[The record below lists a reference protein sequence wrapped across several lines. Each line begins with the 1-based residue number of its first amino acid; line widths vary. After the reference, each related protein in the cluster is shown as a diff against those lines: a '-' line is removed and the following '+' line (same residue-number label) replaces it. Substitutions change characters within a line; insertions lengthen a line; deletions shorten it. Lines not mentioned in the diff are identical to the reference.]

1 MLDGSAY
8 GLVLQPAPEDPDA
21 LPKDGPKTVSTPYAH
36 LVRSARFAPRAVF
49 SPSQIEKADAEVIYK
64 NYKGEDESNG
74 CLQAWGYRY
83 LEGLKE
89 PDPDWEELPPDATP
103 AMKARPFG
111 KALHTQNENYYKG
124 IPFDLSTEPGE
135 RAHAGSHLLPHPT
148 ECRAV
153 YTEQRLKIRTT
164 PSQGSG
170 ALSEPIAW
178 NGSKDLTADLLPG
191 SRFTPGIWL
200 IDYKSTKDFNAY
212 QKDAA
217 KLAKDGQAQLYGL
230 DVMLEYQLPRLPARW
245 VYYASPACKGP
256 PRALPTD
263 FVMNWDSALSV
274 VQRMTDK
281 AAELRAY
288 ISLYRDKKIQVS
300 DLPPQ
305 TLACKSFGGCPYGAG
320 HKVRGPNDAK
330 GKATWVPMPGPC
342 KNDVRYE
349 SEAHGGIILIGRLTA
364 NMSQA
369 PAPVGLSIAE
379 KVAQATAAAQGN
391 APGPTGTPPGW
402 VGTGHPGYPASA
414 GAHLGSP
421 TPSAQVAPLGSPPP
435 ATPPVGASLPPFQA
449 PGAPPPAPT
458 MFTPV
463 PGLTPNTPAPAPS
476 LPQAP
481 PPPPP
486 PPAAA
491 PAVVQRPQAPQ
502 GFGQQQG
509 NPDYWT
515 DGQGGWLDRQNM
527 VAACNY
533 YGLDPNQF
541 PNFAPPP
548 VSHVNPPEA
557 AQAGAPA
564 PFQPPAPPA
573 PFQPPAGGA
582 APQAQA
588 PAQSA
593 APAPAAGKRKRRT
606 KQQIAEDNAAIAA
619 GQAPPHGGGKSSTP
633 GEPDEEPEAG
643 AASDVVADTTWAVKL
658 KLTGPGGAILEVPC
672 PANMADQIGGY
683 VAEQVKRLLG

>member
-1 MLDGSAY
+1 LLDGSAY
-8 GLVLQPAPEDPDA
+8 GVVLQPPPPDPDA
-21 LPKDGPKTVSTPYAH
+21 PGAPGEPRTVATAFSH

-49 SPSQIEKADAEVIYK
+49 SPSQVEKADADVVYK
-64 NYKGEDESNG
+64 NFRGEDESNG

-89 PDPDWEELPPDATP
+89 PDPEWHELPEDATP

-124 IPFDLSTEPGE
+124 IPFDLSTEPGQ

-164 PSQGSG
+164 PSQAAGYGSG
-170 ALSEPIAW
+170 ISEPIAW

-191 SRFTPGIWL
+191 SRFSPGLWL

-217 KLAKDGQAQLYGL
+217 KLATDGQAQLYSL
-230 DVMLEYQLPRLPARW
+230 DVMVEYQLPQLPCRW

-256 PRALPTD
+256 ARALPTD
-263 FVMNWDSALSV
+263 FVASWAPALEV

-288 ISLYRDKKIQVS
+288 ITLYREKKIQVS

-305 TLACKSFGGCPYGAG
+305 QLACKSFGGCPYGAG

-349 SEAHGGIILIGRLTA
+349 SEAHGGIILIGRLTHMTTQNA
-364 NMSQA
+364 A
-369 PAPVGLSIAE
+369 PQSIAE
-379 KVAQATAAAQGN
+379 KVAAATAAAQGQ
-391 APGPTGTPPGW
+391 APPGW
-402 VGTGHPGYPASA
+402 VGTGAPGYPASA
-414 GAHLGSP
+414 GAHLGQP
-421 TPSAQVAPLGSPPP
+421 LPNGGFTPQAQAPAGSGPV
-435 ATPPVGASLPPFQA
+435 ATPPIGAPLAPFQA
-449 PGAPPPAPT
+449 PGGPAPAPT

-476 LPQAP
+476 VPQ
-481 PPPPP
+481 
-486 PPAAA
+486 AA
-491 PAVVQRPQAPQ
+491 PAPAPAPVAQRPQPPQ
-502 GFGQQQG
+502 GFGQQSPG
-509 NPDYWT
+509 NPDYFT
-515 DGQGGWLDRQNM
+515 DGQGGWLDRPNLF
-527 VAACNY
+527 AACQY
-533 YGLDPNQF
+533 YGIDPNTI
-541 PNFAPPP
+541 PGFAPVP

-557 AQAGAPA
+557 AQAPA
-564 PFQPPAPPA
+564 PFQPP
-573 PFQPPAGGA
+573 
-582 APQAQA
+582 QATA
-588 PAQSA
+588 PALPTG
-593 APAPAAGKRKRRT
+593 PAPAAPATGKRKRRT

-619 GQAPPHGGGKSSTP
+619 GQAPPHGGGKGSASTAADDDTEAD
-633 GEPDEEPEAG
+633 EPAEAPAAPE
-643 AASDVVADTTWAVKL
+643 TTWAVKL

-672 PANMADQIGGY
+672 PSNMADQIGGY